1 MEKNLSDYSEE
12 SENEEIEEEKNNL
25 LGKKDLK

>member
-1 MEKNLSDYSEE
+1 MEKNLSDCSEE

-25 LGKKDLK
+25 LGKKDQK

>member
-25 LGKKDLK
+25 LGKKDQK